1 MGVGSQ
7 NRIIN
12 PTSKRVVNPPIL
24 RSKDVHRTRLPS
36 SYMATWLAQNK
47 AEISQNGSKLN
58 NVSKVTKLHYFLL
71 PHLPSHKEG
80 ELPDYTDV
88 ALLSGDNLTYFDEG
102 FPGRTRNPMKGIQNK
117 LKAQSFLYWIIFKL
131 LTKA

>member
-1 MGVGSQ
+1 MTTFFPTRGQ
-7 NRIIN
+7 KIN
-12 PTSKRVVNPPIL
+12 YAVNNGGGISEQEDYKSHLQKSCNPPIL

-71 PHLPSHKEG
+71 PPPNKSQRR
-80 ELPDYTDV
+80 
-88 ALLSGDNLTYFDEG
+88 
-102 FPGRTRNPMKGIQNK
+102 RTTQ
-117 LKAQSFLYWIIFKL
+117 LY
-131 LTKA
+131 